1 MPGPTT
7 IPARVA
13 QALAQPII
21 DHRGP
26 KFAARTKQLLP
37 MVSDLF
43 RTTQPV
49 IIYPS
54 SGTGA
59 AEAAL
64 VNTLSPGEEVLAFN
78 SGFFAER
85 WSDIATRYGLRVR
98 VAGGDWEHAVRVE
111 DLAAALRQD
120 WSHHI
125 KAILVVHSETS
136 TGLTAPIAGI
146 REALDESGH
155 PALLLVDAISSLGT
169 MSYEHDSWGAD
180 VTIASSQKG
189 LMLPPGLGFNAVSA
203 RALAAVGS
211 ACLPRSYWA
220 WAPILEANKDGYYPY
235 TPPISLLAG
244 LHESVLMIA
253 EETLPMVHARHA
265 ALGRLARQTL
275 SGWGLDIVG
284 HGEPHSDSVTA
295 FWLPPGHDAAVVHR
309 FLTERYGISL
319 GKGLGQFAGRVLRV
333 GHLGDVD
340 IPTLTAALA
349 VLHAGL
355 TEAGVLPAAAAI
367 PSTAIPS
374 TAIPSTAS
382 HGAPPT
388 AADPDADSADS
399 AGMLPSQLGAPGEQ
413 AR

>member
-13 QALAQPII
+13 QALAEPII

-26 KFAARTKQLLP
+26 KFAARTRQLLP

-49 IIYPS
+49 VIYPS

-64 VNTLSPGEEVLAFN
+64 ANTLSPGDLVLAFN

-85 WSDIATRYGLRVR
+85 WSDIATRYGLRVQAVR
-98 VAGGDWEHAVRVE
+98 SDWEHAVRVE
-111 DLAAALRQD
+111 DLADALRQD
-120 WSHHI
+120 RSHQV
-125 KAILVVHSETS
+125 KAVLAVHSETS
-136 TGLTAPIAGI
+136 TGLSAPIAGI
-146 REALDESGH
+146 RDALDEAAH

-169 MSYEHDSWGAD
+169 MSYEHDGWGVD

-189 LMLPPGLGFNAVSA
+189 LMLPPGLGFNAVSK
-203 RALAAVGS
+203 RALAAGRDS
-211 ACLPRSYWA
+211 AGLPRAYWA
-220 WAPILEANKDGYYPY
+220 WRPILESNRDGYYPY

-244 LHESVLMIA
+244 LHESLLMIA
-253 EETLPMVHARHA
+253 EETLPKVQARHA
-265 ALGRLARQTL
+265 ALAQLARETIR
-275 SGWGLDIVG
+275 GWGLDIVG
-284 HGEPHSDSVTA
+284 PGEPHSNSLTA
-295 FWLPPGHDAAVVHR
+295 FWLPPGLDSGEVHR
-309 FLTERYGISL
+309 LLIERYDISL

-333 GHLGDVD
+333 GHLGDMD

-349 VLHAGL
+349 ALHAGL
-355 TEAGVLPAAAAI
+355 AEAGALPA
-367 PSTAIPS
+367 
-374 TAIPSTAS
+374 
-382 HGAPPT
+382 
-388 AADPDADSADS
+388 S
-399 AGMLPSQLGAPGEQ
+399 AGSGTNRTAPLPSPLGVPGEQ

>member
-1 MPGPTT
+1 MPGPTS

-13 QALAQPII
+13 QALAEPII

-26 KFAARTKQLLP
+26 EFAARTRQLLP

-49 IIYPS
+49 VIYPS

-64 VNTLSPGEEVLAFN
+64 VNTLSPGDLVLAFN

-85 WSDIATRYGLRVR
+85 WNEIATRYGLRVR
-98 VAGGDWEHAVRVE
+98 LARGDWEHAVRVE
-111 DLAAALRQD
+111 DLAAALRED
-120 WSHHI
+120 RSHHV
-125 KAILVVHSETS
+125 KAVLAVHSETS

-146 REALDESGH
+146 REALDEAGH

-203 RALAAVGS
+203 RALAAAGS
-211 ACLPRSYWA
+211 AGLPRSYWA
-220 WAPILEANKDGYYPY
+220 WSPILEANKDGYYPY

-253 EETLPMVHARHA
+253 EETLPKVQARHA
-265 ALGRLARQTL
+265 ALARLTRETI

-284 HGEPHSDSVTA
+284 PGEPHSNSLTA
-295 FWLPPGHDAAVVHR
+295 FWLPPGLDSAAVHR
-309 FLTERYGISL
+309 FLIERYDISL

-333 GHLGDVD
+333 GHLGDMD

-349 VLHAGL
+349 ALHAGL
-355 TEAGVLPAAAAI
+355 AEAGALPASATPGIASPGAPPMAASPGAPPAAA
-367 PSTAIPS
+367 SR
-374 TAIPSTAS
+374 
-382 HGAPPT
+382 GADG
-388 AADPDADSADS
+388 ADG
-399 AGMLPSQLGAPGEQ
+399 AGTLPLGAPGEQ

>member
-1 MPGPTT
+1 
-7 IPARVA
+7 
-13 QALAQPII
+13 
-21 DHRGP
+21 
-26 KFAARTKQLLP
+26 

-64 VNTLSPGEEVLAFN
+64 VNTLSPGDLVLAFN

-85 WSDIATRYGLRVR
+85 WSDIATHYGLRVR
-98 VAGGDWEHAVRVE
+98 VAGGDWEHAVRAE

-120 WSHHI
+120 RSHHV
-125 KAILVVHSETS
+125 KAVLVVHSETS

-146 REALDESGH
+146 REALDETGH

-169 MSYEHDSWGAD
+169 MIYEHDSWGAD

-203 RALAAVGS
+203 RALAASGS
-211 ACLPRSYWA
+211 AALPRSYWA
-220 WAPILEANKDGYYPY
+220 WSPILEANRDGFYPY

-253 EETLPMVHARHA
+253 EETLPGVQARHA
-265 ALGRLARQTL
+265 ALADLTRKTIR
-275 SGWGLDIVG
+275 GWSLDIVG
-284 HGEPHSDSVTA
+284 PGEPHSNSLTA
-295 FWLPPGHDAAVVHR
+295 FWLPPDFDAAEVHM

-333 GHLGDVD
+333 GHLGNMD

-349 VLHAGL
+349 ALHSGL
-355 TEAGVLPAAAAI
+355 AEIGALPTSATPGTPDGPPVSATPGTTADG
-367 PSTAIPS
+367 PSVSATP
-374 TAIPSTAS
+374 
-382 HGAPPT
+382 GA
-388 AADPDADSADS
+388 DGSAL
-399 AGMLPSQLGAPGEQ
+399 LPSPFGAPGEQ